1 MTKRGIETFGGINN
15 FILKWLILYCVR
27 VDFILGVLSMALST
41 WWIPK
46 LLAVVVET
54 LGGFSSISS
63 GFWNNASSII
73 YLFVWFCS
81 CSVDDLRFLGNGA
94 WSNKVEIAF
103 SFNSLRDLIPNS
115 LPLKWKIRTVY
126 YNIIIFLTK

>member
-1 MTKRGIETFGGINN
+1 M
-15 FILKWLILYCVR
+15 R

-73 YLFVWFCS
+73 CLFVWFCS

-103 SFNSLRDLIPNS
+103 PLILFEIWFPIAY
-115 LPLKWKIRTVY
+115 P
-126 YNIIIFLTK
+126 